1 MNPNSI
7 TRREAL
13 KIGAGLVIGTI
24 IEVAAADST
33 PGQSVKASAKILATA
48 KARTNWYTDGWSS
61 PVVTDGETTYGVYVD
76 PNRRPRIV
84 SVTRGKVTDVAVED
98 GYTFDDD
105 GHNELSMAVDG
116 KGSLHILGNMHNHGL
131 RYWVSRVPRSVEKGF
146 NRRFDAITGSFS
158 YYSFFKNPKGDLF
171 LIARAQAL
179 TEYSVPGG
187 RGLGLYKM
195 SPDGSW
201 LARGQVPPSDKG
213 KFPVI
218 YWSATGSKE
227 ASYQMFKG
235 DARFDRRGRL
245 HLTLQVFG
253 QKASAQNFVL
263 YARSDDEGIT
273 WRRADGTELALPLD
287 MDREGAIPDIID
299 GRPDARLSDR
309 SGLWVD
315 GKDRPGVTYFL
326 DGTLW
331 LRFHDGK
338 NWQPRIKLMDSRALR
353 SVSLSDRNGT
363 MTLGLGRSL
372 LRLADFSHSP
382 KMVALDAN
390 VFRWDRMAPDLE
402 KGFTGIDWN
411 RKTGDWKLVRLEWSD
426 QKGRID

>member
-1 MNPNSI
+1 MTS
-7 TRREAL
+7 
-13 KIGAGLVIGTI
+13 

-33 PGQSVKASAKILATA
+33 PGQSVKAPAMILATA
-48 KARTNWYTDGWSS
+48 KARANWYTDGWSS

-76 PNRRPRIV
+76 PNLRPRIV

-105 GHNELSMAVDG
+105 GHNERSMAVDW

-131 RYWVSRVPRSVEKGF
+131 RYWVSRVPRSAEKGF
-146 NRRFDAITGSFS
+146 DRHFDAIAGSFS

-179 TEYSVPGG
+179 TEYHVPGG
-187 RGLGLYKM
+187 RGLGLYRM
-195 SPDGSW
+195 SPEGSW
-201 LARGQVPPSDKG
+201 LPRGQVPPSGKG

-218 YWSATGSKE
+218 YWSATGSGE

-253 QKASAQNFVL
+253 QKASVQNFVL

-273 WRRADGTELALPLD
+273 WRRADGTELLLPLD

-299 GRPDARLSDR
+299 GRPDARLSER

-315 GKDRPGVTYFL
+315 GNDRPGVTYFL
-326 DGTLW
+326 DGALW
-331 LRFHDGK
+331 LRFHDGRA
-338 NWQPRIKLMDSRALR
+338 WQPRVKLMDSPALR

-382 KMVALDAN
+382 KMVALEAN
-390 VFRWDRMAPDLE
+390 VFRWDRMAQDLE

-411 RKTGDWKLVRLEWSD
+411 SKTGDWKLVRVEW
-426 QKGRID
+426 